1 MPFFKLIF
9 IEVLGVRGK
18 RVLLAPFY
26 TMEGKQKCDLILT
39 LPPYFLMPTKQ
50 RGIRKSQIQV

>member
-1 MPFFKLIF
+1 MSFFKLIF

-26 TMEGKQKCDLILT
+26 RMEGKQKCDLILT
-39 LPPYFLMPTKQ
+39 LLSYFFMPTKE
-50 RGIRKSQIQV
+50 RGILKSQVQV